1 MFRTQVCFSCASW
14 TVGLGRSLLL
24 SLLRC
29 LSLPHWL
36 LAGPI
41 FFGQTCENLDGG
53 KPPFQ
58 TARLADAKF
67 LASRLSLDESGGKPP
82 FQTVHSLHDY
92 SPWPHLIRRKQ
103 SSKRE
108 GCRTLNY

>member
-58 TARLADAKF
+58 TAGLA
-67 LASRLSLDESGGKPP
+67 
-82 FQTVHSLHDY
+82 
-92 SPWPHLIRRKQ
+92 
-103 SSKRE
+103 
-108 GCRTLNY
+108 GCKISAVQIELG